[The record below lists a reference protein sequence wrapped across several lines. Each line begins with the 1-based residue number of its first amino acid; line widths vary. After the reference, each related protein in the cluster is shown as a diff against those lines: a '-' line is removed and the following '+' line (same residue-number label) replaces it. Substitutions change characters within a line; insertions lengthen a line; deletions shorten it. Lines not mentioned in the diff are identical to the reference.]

1 MSGASQLRVGAASD
15 SGRIPVLDIGP
26 FLTGDSGAAAPRRRS
41 RAPSPAPART
51 RGFSW
56 SPITAYH
63 LAWLT
68 TPLPAI
74 IPGDDPGDQQ
84 PPERRGLYPDPDA
97 VRLTL
102 ARSASTNRYC
112 P

>member
-1 MSGASQLRVGAASD
+1 MVILNAPFKSTGCHEYNLSD
-15 SGRIPVLDIGP
+15 FSEGEFLPEKYGGET
-26 FLTGDSGAAAPRRRS
+26 FLTDAGQRS
-41 RAPSPAPART
+41 RA
-51 RGFSW
+51 
-56 SPITAYH
+56 I
-63 LAWLT
+63 
-68 TPLPAI
+68 
-74 IPGDDPGDQQ
+74 GDQQ